1 MGSALAT
8 QRRELAMA
16 EIRAHALAL
25 LNEVKMQDEASVKA
39 DCLKRMMEVVLEQD
53 PSSLLPEFVPFLLEF
68 QADVS
73 SPVRE
78 NVAE

>member
-1 MGSALAT
+1 
-8 QRRELAMA
+8 MA

-25 LNEVKMQDEASVKA
+25 LNEVKMQDDASAKA
-39 DCLKRMMEVVLEQD
+39 DCLKRTMELVLEQD
-53 PSSLLPEFVPFLLEF
+53 PASLLPEFVPCLLEF
-68 QADVS
+68 QTDPG